1 MRDIKATNI
10 FVNFVV
16 MKNTILTILFISLF
30 WTSLFSQ
37 NDKRLEGIDNVIEKA
52 LKSFNQTGFAVA
64 VVEND
69 KVIYSKGFGYRD
81 YENKLK
87 VDSNTLFAIGSCT
100 KAFTSSIIGVL
111 NNKGKLD
118 FDDSPID
125 YINELRFHNPQLNEI
140 ITIRDLMTH
149 NTGIPRHDLSWYFFP
164 TFSKDSLVSRIQY
177 HEPVTTVR
185 NKFYYNNFMFM
196 LQGVIAERIT
206 NKSWEE
212 NIQESIFKPLG
223 MERSNISIA
232 EMEQAE
238 NAAIGYLEDHE
249 KTDYYKIAGMS
260 PAGSIN
266 SSVND
271 MSKWL
276 ITWINEGKYN
286 DKEILPP
293 AYVAEAISSQNVI
306 APNMPS
312 DENPGLHLAN
322 YGFGWMITSYKGHYL
337 VTHGGNID
345 GFSANTSFMPSDNIG
360 IVVLANQDKS
370 IIPGIVQNIIY
381 DRILGLNKTDWIKK
395 GLDAIKEAKKNQK
408 EVEKNRISNRKEG
421 TKPSHPIE
429 DYVGD
434 YTNSGYGNLEITTK
448 NDSLFLSSPYKK
460 LWLSHYHYDTFLP
473 YELNEGKVDMEAPY
487 DNVLI
492 TFYSDNQGEIRR
504 IASQLE
510 KSIKNPIF
518 FDKELKELQVKKEN
532 LEKYVGNYKFNSS
545 SGCKTYL
552 KDEVLYVFVPGQPEY
567 ELYPVEEH
575 VFAFKILDGYKVE
588 FKVNKNEKVTEI
600 LFIQPNGTF
609 KANRVD

>member
-1 MRDIKATNI
+1 
-10 FVNFVV
+10 
-16 MKNTILTILFISLF
+16 MKKLILLLLFIPLLSIG
-30 WTSLFSQ
+30 Q
-37 NDKRLEGIDNVIEKA
+37 NDERLEGLDKVLEKA

-81 YENKLK
+81 YEKKIK
-87 VDSNTLFAIGSCT
+87 VDTNTLFAIGSCT
-100 KAFTSSIIGVL
+100 KAFTSSVIGLL
-111 NNKGKLD
+111 NNKGKLN

-125 YINELRFHNPQLNEI
+125 YVDELRFNNPNLNEL
-140 ITIRDLMTH
+140 ITIRDLMSH
-149 NTGIPRHDLSWYFFP
+149 KTGIPRHDLSWYFFP

-196 LQGVIAERIT
+196 LQGVVAERIT

-212 NIQESIFKPLG
+212 NVRESIFKPLE

-238 NAAIGYLEDHE
+238 NAAIGYLEDYE

-276 ITWINEGKYN
+276 ITWLNDGKYN
-286 DKEILPP
+286 DKEILPQ
-293 AYVAEAISSQNVI
+293 AYIEEAISSQNVMV
-306 APNMPS
+306 PNLPS
-312 DENPGLHLAN
+312 VENPGLHLAN
-322 YGFGWMITSYKGHYL
+322 YGFGWMITSYKGHYR
-337 VTHGGNID
+337 VQHGGNID
-345 GFSANTSFMPSDNIG
+345 GFSASTSFMPSDNIG
-360 IVVLANQDKS
+360 IVVLANQDRS
-370 IIPGIVQNIIY
+370 IIPSIVQNIIY
-381 DRILGLNKTDWIKK
+381 DRMLELDETDWIKK
-395 GLDAIKEAKKNQK
+395 GVDEIKEAKKNQK

-421 TKPSHPIE
+421 TNPSHPIE
-429 DYVGD
+429 DYVGN
-434 YTNSGYGNLEITTK
+434 YINLGYGTIEITTK
-448 NDSLFLSSPYKK
+448 NDSLFLTSPYRK

-473 YELNEGKVDMEAPY
+473 YELNDGKVDMEASY
-487 DNVLI
+487 DNFLI
-492 TFYSDNQGEIRR
+492 TFYNNNQGEISR
-504 IASQLE
+504 IESQFE
-510 KSIKNPIF
+510 QSIENPIV
-518 FDKELKELQVKKEN
+518 FDKKLKELEVEKGN

-552 KDEVLYVFVPGQPEY
+552 KDDILYVFVPGQPEY
-567 ELYPVEEH
+567 ELYPIEEH

-588 FKVNKNEKVTEI
+588 FKVNNKGKVTEI
-600 LFIQPNGTF
+600 SFIQPNGTF
-609 KANRVD
+609 NAKRED

>member
-1 MRDIKATNI
+1 
-10 FVNFVV
+10 
-16 MKNTILTILFISLF
+16 MKKLILLLLFIPLLSIG
-30 WTSLFSQ
+30 Q
-37 NDKRLEGIDNVIEKA
+37 NDERLEGLDKVLEKA

-81 YENKLK
+81 YEKKIK
-87 VDSNTLFAIGSCT
+87 VDTNTLFAIGSCT
-100 KAFTSSIIGVL
+100 KAFTSSVIGLL
-111 NNKGKLD
+111 NNKGKLN

-125 YINELRFHNPQLNEI
+125 YVDELRFNNPNLNEL
-140 ITIRDLMTH
+140 ITIRDLMSH
-149 NTGIPRHDLSWYFFP
+149 KTGIPRHDLSWYFFP

-196 LQGVIAERIT
+196 LQGVVAERIT

-212 NIQESIFKPLG
+212 NVRESIFKPLE

-238 NAAIGYLEDHE
+238 NAAIGYLEDYE

-276 ITWINEGKYN
+276 ITWLNDGKYN
-286 DKEILPP
+286 DKEILPQ
-293 AYVAEAISSQNVI
+293 AYIEEAISSQNVMV
-306 APNMPS
+306 PNLPS
-312 DENPGLHLAN
+312 VENPGLHLAN
-322 YGFGWMITSYKGHYL
+322 YGFGWMITSYKGHYR
-337 VTHGGNID
+337 VQHGGNID
-345 GFSANTSFMPSDNIG
+345 GFSASTSFMPSDNIG
-360 IVVLANQDKS
+360 IVVLANQDRS
-370 IIPGIVQNIIY
+370 IIPSIVQNIIY
-381 DRILGLNKTDWIKK
+381 DRMLELDETDWIKK
-395 GLDAIKEAKKNQK
+395 GVDEIKEAKKNQK

-421 TKPSHPIE
+421 TNPSHPIE
-429 DYVGD
+429 DYVGN
-434 YTNSGYGNLEITTK
+434 YINLGYGTVEITTK
-448 NDSLFLSSPYKK
+448 NDSLFLTSPYRK

-473 YELNEGKVDMEAPY
+473 YELNDGKVDMEASY
-487 DNVLI
+487 DNFLI
-492 TFYSDNQGEIRR
+492 TFYNNNQGEISR
-504 IASQLE
+504 IESQFE
-510 KSIKNPIF
+510 QSIENPIV
-518 FDKELKELQVKKEN
+518 FDKKLKELEVEKGN

-552 KDEVLYVFVPGQPEY
+552 KDDILYVFVPGQPEY
-567 ELYPVEEH
+567 ELYPIEEH

-588 FKVNKNEKVTEI
+588 FKVNNKGKVTEI
-600 LFIQPNGTF
+600 SFIQPNGTF
-609 KANRVD
+609 NAKRED